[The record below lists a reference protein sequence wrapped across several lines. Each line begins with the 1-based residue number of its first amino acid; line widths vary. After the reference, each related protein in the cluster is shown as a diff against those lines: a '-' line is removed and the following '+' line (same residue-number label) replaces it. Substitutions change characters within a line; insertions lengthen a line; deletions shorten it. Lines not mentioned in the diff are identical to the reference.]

1 MNNPTLKSMNFP
13 LKLVSMLPKSSE
25 SEKNVNQLDNLFS
38 RITFFN
44 FFCSLIFFLIFTL
57 FHYQYLA
64 HTEGLRSR

>member
-25 SEKNVNQLDNLFS
+25 SEINVNQLDNLFS

-44 FFCSLIFFLIFTL
+44 FFFVV
-57 FHYQYLA
+57 
-64 HTEGLRSR
+64 